1 MFVVVI
7 GHKSYPQ
14 PGTQKYLFIFVLLGE
29 RERGWSGL
37 FITVRRLNAGSFS
50 PYRASRDMPYLLHIQ
65 LTMTSGYHY
74 GDTLWSSAT
83 LSVPGIYKKV
93 NGTSLYNQLYYLHVY
108 VQ

>member
-1 MFVVVI
+1 M
-7 GHKSYPQ
+7 
-14 PGTQKYLFIFVLLGE
+14 LFGE

-50 PYRASRDMPYLLHIQ
+50 PYRAGRDMPYYPINNDVWLSF
-65 LTMTSGYHY
+65 MEV
-74 GDTLWSSAT
+74 WSSAT